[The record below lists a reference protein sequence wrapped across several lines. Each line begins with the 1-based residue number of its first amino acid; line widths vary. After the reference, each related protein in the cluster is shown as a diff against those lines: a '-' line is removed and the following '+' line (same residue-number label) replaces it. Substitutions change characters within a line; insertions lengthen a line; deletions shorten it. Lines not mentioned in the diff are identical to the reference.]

1 MALQGKGKSMGLLT
15 KSALVF
21 SLVLLAIQ
29 ADAAAPPRP
38 VKMTFSY
45 VDHPAMVNFLIPLVR
60 DSYQKLGIQ
69 TDFVAQPSNRNL
81 LLVDKNIVDGDV
93 GYMRI
98 VLEGYPNLISI
109 EPPLVSG
116 IYTLLCQP
124 GLRCEPEVLADASQT
139 IVTTSVSKNGLE
151 KGYRA
156 AIHSQFYVVND
167 LAMIPKF
174 VSSGRF
180 HYAIYPSTEQELQR
194 LDPAELQY
202 VTLFEASLY
211 HVLHKKY
218 SFMADDVSQAFKQ
231 TLQERK
237 ARERRK

>member
-124 GLRCEPEVLADASQT
+124 GLRCVPEVLADASQT

-218 SFMADDVSQAFKQ
+218 AFMADDVSQAFKQ